1 MRVLVLGSSGM
12 LGNAVF
18 RFFTNCVDFETF
30 GTVRNSSFN
39 KLFPYT
45 LQSQL
50 ITGVDAQNMDD
61 LMRVLVALKPNVV
74 INCIG
79 LVKQLAE
86 ADDPLEAI
94 PINALMPHRIARLCA
109 VAGAR
114 FVHMSTDCVFSGSK
128 GMYKESDVPDAIDL
142 YGRSKFLG
150 EVDYPNA
157 ITLRTSIIGHELE
170 GSRSLVGWFLSQQG
184 SVKGFKKAVFSGM
197 PTVEIARLIRDHVLP
212 NPQLH
217 GLYHVSADPIDKY
230 ELLKLVADTY
240 NKDIE
245 IKEDNQFAIDRSLDS
260 SRFRSATGFQPKS
273 WPSMVQSMRDFG

>member
-1 MRVLVLGSSGM
+1 MKILVLGSSGM

-18 RFFTNCVDFETF
+18 RFFSDSNNFEVF
-30 GTVRNSSFN
+30 GTIRNHTIMKSLPS
-39 KLFPYT
+39 T
-45 LQSQL
+45 LQSKL
-50 ITGVDAQNMDD
+50 IKGVDAENMDD
-61 LMRVLVALKPNVV
+61 LIRVFVDLKPNVV

-79 LVKQLAE
+79 LVKQRAE
-86 ADDPLEAI
+86 ADDPLDAI
-94 PINALMPHRIARLCA
+94 SINALMPHRITRLCA
-109 VAGAR
+109 VIGAR

-128 GMYKESDVPDAIDL
+128 GMYKESDFPDATDL

-184 SVKGFKKAVFSGM
+184 SVKGFKKAIFSGM
-197 PTVEIARLIRDHVLP
+197 PTVEVARLIRDHILP
-212 NPQLH
+212 NPKLH

-230 ELLKLVADTY
+230 ELLKLVAATY

-245 IKEDNQFAIDRSLDS
+245 IEEDNQFAIDRSLDS
-260 SRFRSATGFQPKS
+260 SRFRSATGFQPRS
-273 WPSMVQSMRDFG
+273 WPTMVHSMRDFG